1 MSRRRPTH
9 VGRTSSLSWTVLVL
23 LLLLAGLLGAIVV
36 LLQREAMRN
45 DRRQA
50 TTELQSATQ
59 VASSL
64 LVPQRAA
71 LRARAQRLATTTEL
85 RRAVATGDTQA
96 LRAIAKRNAAA
107 ISYRGARI
115 GRLVAGP
122 RFTTT
127 IVLRSG
133 GVVVARVTLARALR
147 PPHISLPP
155 EATLVVSSSG
165 AASDRSRVVAAV
177 PLAAHAWVVAGEPVS
192 AVTARS
198 TAYLRR
204 LLVAALL
211 TFLVGAFVATR
222 LLRPVAAIVDE
233 LSERAERDGLTGLA
247 NRRELDERLREELQ
261 RAARYEMHLALV
273 LVDVDDFKQLNDRHG
288 HQFGDRV
295 LQAVA
300 GVLASSV
307 RELDITARYGGEEFA
322 IVMPG
327 TAASGATRVAE
338 HVRVAL
344 TELDLVAPDGTR
356 AAVTAS
362 FGVADFP
369 SSATLDELVE
379 SADRCLYEAKRSGK
393 NRVAAAEPVFG

>member
-1 MSRRRPTH
+1 M
-9 VGRTSSLSWTVLVL
+9 L

-36 LLQREAMRN
+36 LLEREAMRN
-45 DRRQA
+45 DRQQA
-50 TTELQSATQ
+50 TTELQSAAQ
-59 VASSL
+59 LASSL
-64 LVPQRAA
+64 LTPQRVA
-71 LRARAQRLATTTEL
+71 LRARAKRLAASSEL
-85 RRAVATGDTQA
+85 RHAAAIGDMQT
-96 LRAIAKRNAAA
+96 LRAIAERKDAA

-115 GRLVAGP
+115 GRVAAGP

-133 GVVVARVTLARALR
+133 GAVVARVTLARPLR
-147 PPHISLPP
+147 SPHLSLPP
-155 EATLVVSSSG
+155 AATLVVATGG
-165 AASDRSRVVAAV
+165 AALADRSHVVAAV
-177 PLAAHAWVVAGEPVS
+177 PLATHAWVVASEPVS

-198 TAYLRR
+198 RAYLRR

-211 TFLVGAFVATR
+211 TFLLGAFVATR
-222 LLRPVAAIVDE
+222 LLRPLAAIVDD

-247 NRRELDERLREELQ
+247 NRRELDERLREELH

-295 LQAVA
+295 LQEVA

-307 RELDITARYGGEEFA
+307 RELDVAGRYGGEEFA

-327 TAASGATRVAE
+327 TAATGAARVAE
-338 HVRVAL
+338 HVRHAL
-344 TELDLVAPDGTR
+344 TELDLVAPNGER
-356 AAVTAS
+356 AVVTAS

-369 SSATLDELVE
+369 SAGSLDELVAR
-379 SADRCLYEAKRSGK
+379 ADHYLYAAKRSGK
-393 NRVAAAEPVFG
+393 NKVAVADPVFT